1 LKVLL
6 LGSGGREH
14 ALAWKISQSPRLTA
28 LYTAPGNPGTARLG
42 TNVGLSPGDLD
53 GLVAFAREHAI
64 DLTVVGP
71 EAPLVAGIVDRFQ
84 QAGLR
89 IAGPTQAAARLE
101 ASKAF
106 TKQFLKEHG
115 IPTADFEVFEDPEL
129 AEEALRDGRFAF
141 PAVVKADGLAA
152 GKGVMICQDLEDA
165 VDAVRRIMIERWF
178 GDAGSRVVVE
188 EFLRGEEASFMVF
201 TDGVRVVPMV
211 ASQDHK
217 AAYEGDQGP
226 NTGGMGAYSV
236 DSILTPEQQQWVLD
250 RIIRPTV
257 DGMAQ
262 AGTPFRGVLYA
273 GLMLTSSGPKVL
285 EYNVRFGDPE
295 TQAVLPR
302 LRSDLLEVLS
312 AVADGDLSRV
322 HLDWSPEAAVCV
334 VIASRGYPGKYPVG
348 QEITGIKMA
357 AEDPRT
363 TVFHAGTREENGKL
377 VVAGGRVLGVTATGP
392 DLEAAIMNVYESI
405 NRIHFP
411 DMYYRRDIATR
422 GLKRA

>member
-1 LKVLL
+1 MKVLL

-14 ALAWKISQSPRLTA
+14 ALAWKIAQSPRLTA
-28 LYTAPGNPGTARLG
+28 LYTVPGNPGTARLG
-42 TNVGLSPGDLD
+42 TNVDLSLGDLD

-106 TKQFLKEHG
+106 TKQFLQQHG
-115 IPTADFEVFEDPEL
+115 IPTADFEVFDDPEV

-217 AAYEGDQGP
+217 AVYEGDQGP

-236 DSILTPEQQQWVLD
+236 DSILTPQQQQWILD

-257 DGMAQ
+257 DGMAE

-273 GLMLTSSGPKVL
+273 GLMLTPSGPKVL

-295 TQAVLPR
+295 AQAVLPR

-312 AVADGDLSRV
+312 AVADGDLSGI

-348 QEITGIKMA
+348 QEISGITMA
-357 AEDPRT
+357 EEDPRT
-363 TVFHAGTREENGKL
+363 TVFHAGTRLENGKL

-392 DLEAAIMNVYESI
+392 DLEAAIMNVYESV

-411 DMYYRRDIATR
+411 DMYYRRDIAAK
-422 GLKRA
+422 GLKPA